1 MTIEA
6 KIDRTNE
13 LLEQL
18 LAKLGHVGQSLGEVP
33 RVEQTASEET
43 NGADPWND
51 PELVAAAKTAGK
63 SPFVYYYEKH
73 IQPKVLKVSSVKG
86 ADTAR
91 KLLADLGLKSAKEAK
106 PDQWPKIIAACDE
119 ALK

>member
-6 KIDRTNE
+6 QIDRTNE

-33 RVEQTASEET
+33 RVEQQA
-43 NGADPWND
+43 ALK
-51 PELVAAAKTAGK
+51 PEKTVEKAAPAAAPA
-63 SPFVYYYEKH
+63 E
-73 IQPKVLKVSSVKG
+73 QPLDYVKDVQSKVIKVSSVKG